1 MLGLW
6 YNIHMKDSKE
16 PIAFQLVARNGDIH
30 STHPTYAKADHEA
43 TSVFW
48 LEGKTLEIVEV
59 YS

>member
-1 MLGLW
+1 
-6 YNIHMKDSKE
+6 MKDSKE